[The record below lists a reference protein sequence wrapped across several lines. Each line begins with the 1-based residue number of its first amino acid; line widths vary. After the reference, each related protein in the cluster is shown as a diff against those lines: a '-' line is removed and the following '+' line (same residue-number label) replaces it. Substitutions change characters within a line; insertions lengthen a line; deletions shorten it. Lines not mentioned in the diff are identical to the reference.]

1 MSMTSSRPYLL
12 RSLYEWILDNDCTP
26 YVVVNAWLDHVMVPQ
41 EYVKDGQIVLNIS
54 PVAVQGL
61 VMTNEALE
69 FNGRFGGMPTPVHVP
84 VEAVMGIYARENG
97 QGMVFETGNPD
108 PESPPPAQGDGG
120 VGKND
125 GDESERGGR
134 KSGGKGRKPS
144 LRVVK

>member
-12 RSLYEWILDNDCTP
+12 RALYEWIMDNDCTP
-26 YVVVNAWLDHVMVPQ
+26 YVVVNAWLEGVMVPQ

-61 VMTNEALE
+61 VMTDEALE
-69 FNGRFGGMPTPVHVP
+69 FNGRFGGIPTPVYVP
-84 VEAVMGIYARENG
+84 VGAIMGIYARENG

-108 PESPPPAQGDGG
+108 PETPPPVPVADDDDKGSDGG
-120 VGKND
+120 GK
-125 GDESERGGR
+125 
-134 KSGGKGRKPS
+134 GGKGRKPS

>member
-1 MSMTSSRPYLL
+1 MTSSRPYLL

-26 YVVVNAWLDHVMVPQ
+26 YVVVNAWLDNVMVPQ

-97 QGMVFETGNPD
+97 QGMVFETGKPD
-108 PESPPPAQGDGG
+108 PESPPPVQGDGG
-120 VGKND
+120 TGKD
-125 GDESERGGR
+125 GGDGSESGGR